1 MHTKS
6 LRVHVFSSAMTVPT
20 SPAAQLHWD
29 ARLWGALVVLCGV
42 LFLDGLDV
50 SMVGVALPSIGSD
63 LDLSTSSLQWVVSG
77 YVLGYGGLLL
87 LGGRFADLLGRR
99 RVLLGALAVFTL
111 ASVLGGMT
119 NDGTLLIG
127 TRFLKGAAA
136 AFTAPASLS
145 IITTTFAEG
154 PARNRALSIYTACG
168 ASGFSMGLVFGGLLT
183 ELGWRWTFLLPV
195 PVALAVLIA
204 APRVLAKDGP
214 VQPGVRRS
222 FDFAGA
228 VTLTAGMLLLV
239 RTIVEAP
246 DTGWSA
252 PETIGGIGLAVAI
265 LAAFVAIE
273 RRSANPLVRLGILR
287 SGPLVRANL
296 GMMTMFGAYIGFQFV
311 GTLYLQS
318 VLGWSP
324 LETALAFLPGGLLVA
339 FGSPRLGPLVDRFGT
354 PRIIAAGSAAFLVGY
369 ALFNRLGDSFSYAG
383 LFLPTML
390 LIGVGFALS
399 FPAFNMQATAGIANH
414 EQGLA
419 SGLVNTSL
427 QVGGALGLAISTA
440 VISANSGG
448 ATHGAALLDG
458 FQPAI
463 GVVTGISAIGLVV
476 ALTGLGLLR
485 SRTPEL
491 ALATAQAQGDSAAER
506 DAA

>member
-1 MHTKS
+1 MSAST
-6 LRVHVFSSAMTVPT
+6 SSD
-20 SPAAQLHWD
+20 AQLHWD

-50 SMVGVALPSIGSD
+50 SMVGVALPSIGED

-99 RVLLGALAVFTL
+99 RVLLGALAVFTV
-111 ASVLGGMT
+111 ASILGGMT
-119 NDGTLLIG
+119 NDGTLLIA

-168 ASGFSMGLVFGGLLT
+168 ASGVSLGLVFGGLLT

-214 VQPGVRRS
+214 IEAGVRRS

-246 DTGWSA
+246 DSGWGA
-252 PETIGGIGLAVAI
+252 PETLGGLALAI
-265 LAAFVAIE
+265 ALLATFVGIE
-273 RRSANPLVRLGILR
+273 RRTANPLVRLGILR
-287 SGPLVRANL
+287 SAPLLRANL

-318 VLGWSP
+318 DLGWSP

-354 PRIIAAGSAAFLVGY
+354 ARIIAVGSAAFLLGY

-399 FPAFNMQATAGIANH
+399 FPAFNMQATAGIADH

-463 GVVTGISAIGLVV
+463 GVVTAISAVGLIV
-476 ALTGLGLLR
+476 ALTGLGVLR
-485 SRTPEL
+485 SRAPEL
-491 ALATAQAQGDSAAER
+491 AVAEAEVAPEALEREAA
-506 DAA
+506 

>member
-1 MHTKS
+1 MSVSTP
-6 LRVHVFSSAMTVPT
+6 SSDAG
-20 SPAAQLHWD
+20 LNWD

-63 LDLSTSSLQWVVSG
+63 LDLSPSSLQWVVSG

-111 ASVLGGMT
+111 ASILGGMT
-119 NDGTLLIG
+119 SDGTLLVA
-127 TRFLKGAAA
+127 TCFLKGAAA

-168 ASGFSMGLVFGGLLT
+168 ASGFSLGLVFGGLMT

-214 VQPGVRRS
+214 IAPGVRRN

-246 DTGWSA
+246 DTGWGTV
-252 PETIGGIGLAVAI
+252 ETLGGMLVAI
-265 LAAFVAIE
+265 ALLGTFVAIE
-273 RRSANPLVRLGILR
+273 LRSANPLVRLGILR
-287 SGPLVRANL
+287 SGSLVRANL

-311 GTLYLQS
+311 STLYLQS

-324 LETALAFLPGGLLVA
+324 VETALAFLPGGLLVA

-354 PRIIAAGSAAFLVGY
+354 ARIIAVGSLAFLVGY

-390 LIGVGFALS
+390 LIGVGFGLS
-399 FPAFNMQATAGIANH
+399 FPAFNMQATAGVANH

-427 QVGGALGLAISTA
+427 QVGGAIGLAISTA

-448 ATHGAALLDG
+448 ATEGPALLDG

-463 GVVTGISAIGLVV
+463 AVVTGISAIGLVV
-476 ALTGLGLLR
+476 ALTGTRLLR
-485 SRTPEL
+485 RREPEL
-491 ALATAQAQGDSAAER
+491 APVAVEQLPEPVLEREAA
-506 DAA
+506 